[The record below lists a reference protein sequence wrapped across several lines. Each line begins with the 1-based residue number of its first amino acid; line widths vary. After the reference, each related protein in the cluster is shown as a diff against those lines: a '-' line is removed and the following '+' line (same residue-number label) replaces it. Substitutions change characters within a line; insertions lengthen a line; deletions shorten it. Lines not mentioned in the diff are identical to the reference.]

1 MSTEN
6 VKIPEN
12 ENPKPGTK
20 AFVEAEL
27 AAAKAELEAL
37 KAEKE
42 ALMAEKEAA
51 DAEPEAPSAPKE
63 DVVEIFIPRTPGNTD
78 PNLLIVLNGK
88 NSLLPKGQK
97 SIVPKAVAAEYER
110 SKNAQYKMDNAIFEM
125 VEQAKQ
131 QALAAGI
138 KSQGRLQ

>member
-6 VKIPEN
+6 VNIPEN
-12 ENPKPGTK
+12 ETPKPGTK
-20 AFVEAEL
+20 AYVEAEL

-37 KAEKE
+37 KAEME
-42 ALMAEKEAA
+42 ALAA
-51 DAEPEAPSAPKE
+51 GEDEPDAPSAPKE
-63 DVVEIFIPRTPGNTD
+63 DRVEIFIPRTPGNTD

-88 NSLLPKGQK
+88 NYVLPKGQK

-110 SKNAQYKMDNAIFEM
+110 SKNAQYKMDNTIFEM

-138 KSQGRLQ
+138 K